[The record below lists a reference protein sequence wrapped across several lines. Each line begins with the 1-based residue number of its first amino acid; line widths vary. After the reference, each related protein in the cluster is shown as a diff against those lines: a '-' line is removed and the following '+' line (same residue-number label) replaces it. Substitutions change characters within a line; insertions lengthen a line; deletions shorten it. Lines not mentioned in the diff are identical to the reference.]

1 MDWQEF
7 CLFHICFHC
16 HSDIKPAMRDK
27 TYHIIF
33 LHSVYKSTSQI
44 LICCCNHM
52 LLINGWSQR
61 WLFLPDANLA
71 SNLEAL
77 GDELLQNCS
86 PTSIPV
92 LKGQL
97 LTSSVFSEVSA
108 SSPLTYW
115 VWITVFFCCCCS
127 FTGYSQSFLTK
138 RAGVKAYSFCMC
150 LNKSIKFVFD
160 KFHLLKIIT
169 VFSLMQNKHF
179 DLANWWN

>member
-61 WLFLPDANLA
+61 LLLLPDANLA

-86 PTSIPV
+86 PTCIPV

-108 SSPLTYW
+108 SSPLTYS
-115 VWITVFFCCCCS
+115 VWITVLFFFVLSLNILSLSWPRELESRLS
-127 FTGYSQSFLTK
+127 FF
-138 RAGVKAYSFCMC
+138 MC
-150 LNKSIKFVFD
+150 LNKSIKFVFG